1 MWSEVAESVNRIWPP
16 GGRWNRRRQRADSR
30 VVRLDGLDEAP
41 QPVVQRDALGADDQL
56 MELLP
61 VVRVDSQT

>member
-1 MWSEVAESVNRIWPP
+1 M
-16 GGRWNRRRQRADSR
+16 
-30 VVRLDGLDEAP
+30 RLDGLDEAP